1 MRGRKHIRDNSPSS
15 HLISS
20 CTVDWLNNETINQH
34 NHLDAKLNPTNG
46 GTVVLPVSINHSR
59 TQTEFIPSF
68 SSRTPSSTVVLIGVN
83 AFAVHRRW
91 IRMAAADK
99 ALLLFV
105 R

>member
-1 MRGRKHIRDNSPSS
+1 M
-15 HLISS
+15 
-20 CTVDWLNNETINQH
+20 
-34 NHLDAKLNPTNG
+34 
-46 GTVVLPVSINHSR
+46 VVLPVSINHSR